1 MKITIARA
9 FLTVSPLVLGTGCGS
24 ITHVPPGQSVLAAQA
39 RPGELVRL
47 PEPPPSAAPDTRIAS
62 LTPVQI
68 AAVEPDLP
76 ESSPA
81 EQTADY
87 ETLAA
92 FALAQGR
99 KDEAIQA
106 FNKVVEIDPS
116 SSEGWRNLAYLYET
130 TGDNQKALTAF
141 KRYKSLA
148 TE

>member
-1 MKITIARA
+1 MI
-9 FLTVSPLVLGTGCGS
+9 GTGCGS
-24 ITHVPPGQSVLAAQA
+24 ITHVSPGQSVLAAQA

-47 PEPPPSAAPDTRIAS
+47 PEPPPSAAPAPRTAS
-62 LTPVQI
+62 LTSAQI
-68 AAVEPDLP
+68 AAVEPELP
-76 ESSPA
+76 QSSPA

-99 KDEAIQA
+99 KEEAIQA
-106 FNKVVEIDPS
+106 FNKVVEIDPG

-141 KRYKSLA
+141 KKYKSLA
-148 TE
+148 AE